1 MVSARLD
8 LVRHADTA
16 RSAHR
21 VIASS
26 EVARRWDD
34 HTSDG
39 HARLDE
45 KRADIAVAARRLHL
59 LGVARARVRAAVRS
73 AVRVWRRAHADP
85 LGAASAAEAGVGEL
99 RVGGGKGGCQAL
111 ARGCVWLGG
120 AGLGYRYTLFWLGP
134 QGRAGHVAPCT
145 AR

>member
-1 MVSARLD
+1 MSARLD

-59 LGVARARVRAAVRS
+59 LGVARTRVRAAVRS
-73 AVRVWRRAHADP
+73 AVSVRRRTHADP
-85 LGAASAAEAGVGEL
+85 LGAASAAEASVGEL
-99 RVGGGKGGCQAL
+99 REGWEGGGCQTL
-111 ARGCVWLGG
+111 ARGRVWPSSAVRGWATCALC
-120 AGLGYRYTLFWLGP
+120 LS
-134 QGRAGHVAPCT
+134 
-145 AR
+145 

>member
-1 MVSARLD
+1 MSARLD

-39 HARLDE
+39 HPRLDE
-45 KRADIAVAARRLHL
+45 ERADIAVAARRLYL
-59 LGVARARVRAAVRS
+59 LGVARTRVRAAVRS

-85 LGAASAAEAGVGEL
+85 LGAASAAEASVGEL
-99 RVGGGKGGCQAL
+99 REGWEGGGCQTL
-111 ARGCVWLGG
+111 ARGRVWPSSAVRGWATCALC
-120 AGLGYRYTLFWLGP
+120 LS
-134 QGRAGHVAPCT
+134 
-145 AR
+145 

>member
-1 MVSARLD
+1 MSARLD

-21 VIASS
+21 VIAPS

-39 HARLDE
+39 HPRLDE
-45 KRADIAVAARRLHL
+45 ERADIAVAARRLYL
-59 LGVARARVRAAVRS
+59 LGVARTRVRAAVRS

-85 LGAASAAEAGVGEL
+85 LGAASAAEASVGEL
-99 RVGGGKGGCQAL
+99 REGWEGGGCQTL
-111 ARGCVWLGG
+111 ARGRVWPSSAVRGWATCALC
-120 AGLGYRYTLFWLGP
+120 LS
-134 QGRAGHVAPCT
+134 
-145 AR
+145 